1 MWDPQIGIP
10 HQGDEFRS
18 ELNTLAEAFDYEL
31 GDLIGQGANGAV
43 YRACH
48 KPTTVEVALKRL
60 KRMEPEAVYR
70 LKQEFQVLCDVH
82 HASLVHMY
90 ELVADDSGCF
100 FTMELVDGPGLI
112 EWTRQ
117 GQVAGQADSALVG
130 RTCQALAQ
138 LCGAL
143 SVVHG
148 SGRVHRDVKPGNVRV
163 CKDGRIVLLDFG
175 LMAVLG
181 RSRDVAGT
189 AAYMAPEAI
198 WSLEAGPKADVYSLG
213 VLAYECLAGQ
223 RLFPPVDLIQLD
235 RLKRKPLRDLPSG
248 VPVWLS
254 DLLARMTHRDASLRP
269 TVLEVRHTVWEYSG
283 ARGTEVR
290 HATPLVGR
298 EQSISTLATAYRGRD
313 RATPTL
319 VQVVGSS
326 GIGKTHLVRSFCDHL
341 DTDPNTF
348 VLRGRC
354 LPIATVPLPGLDGV
368 VDAISQELCQ
378 LPGDQ
383 VSNCIPPNP
392 ADLVDV
398 FPVFGRVK
406 SFRSMRSEASAP
418 DPRERRRRAFD
429 ALRLVLRALAKL
441 RDVVVWLDDVQWS
454 DRDSLRFWSETF
466 SRGLPVFF
474 IATSRDTKAQQ
485 LLSQDFGRGTCV
497 QIQLDGLSEA
507 EVHLLVAHFAHDAP
521 SPETT
526 SWIAKESGGNPF
538 LALQFAHHLASIGG
552 SEGLEGE
559 QTLMRVLRARLSGKH
574 GETLRLLELACVST
588 KPLALRTLSR
598 AGDLRAS
605 GQAMQELLREGQLIE
620 RVALSP
626 DMLVVPYHDRIRDAL
641 LKSLPDD
648 VLRSHHRCLAEEL
661 TQTNDADPTATFW
674 HWRGSGDQ
682 GMARTYAVKAGDK
695 LMGALAFD
703 QAIEVYKLALATKP
717 QDHDDLWR
725 LHEKLGAAHEAA
737 GEGRLAGENYQ
748 SAAEALNDDPTLQFK
763 GRQLLQRSADA
774 FLRSGYLEQGYRNL
788 GRVLPQL
795 RGNMPTSNLG
805 LVLFTMRKRTST
817 ILKNA
822 VLPTLECTASRAAE
836 LDALMTATVGL
847 VWADNARSTFFQ
859 AHYASKALRTDNAI
873 HRTRALSTES
883 CYLAAPGFR
892 ILRRRAHKLADESLT
907 MAREIGDP
915 NLLAFVYSTI
925 GATSFLSGRWKQ
937 AVERCHGGVE
947 LIKSDCVGAGWELS
961 SAYVFYSSALSM
973 MGDIAAIE
981 TLRPQVVEHAR
992 SCGDLL
998 ASTCVRVGLPNVTW
1012 LARGQPDV
1020 ARKMADEA
1028 LSQWSSFA
1036 YSPLDFFGAIGAMQ
1050 VDLFEGSARDA
1061 RQRFIN
1067 EAERIEGSLLI
1078 HNQVIRAL
1086 LRYFDGSTA
1095 LAAFTK
1101 TSSRAEREHLASLA
1115 ASASKKLCR
1124 ESVPWCRALGD
1135 SLRAGVLW
1143 SEGQTDPCLQMLE
1156 RAQAVFDAADMTLFM
1171 QSARFHAQRLRGHAP
1186 TAFPAGV
1193 VAPHLLA
1200 QALMPIAYGER

>member
-1 MWDPQIGIP
+1 MWDPQTGIP
-10 HQGDEFRS
+10 HKGDRFRM
-18 ELNTLAEAFDYEL
+18 ELDTLAETFDYEL
-31 GDLIGQGANGAV
+31 GGLIGEGASGAV

-48 KPTTVEVALKRL
+48 KPTAVQVALKRL
-60 KRMEPEAVYR
+60 RRIEPEAIYR

-82 HASLVHMY
+82 HPSLVHMY
-90 ELVADDSGCF
+90 ELVADENGCF

-117 GQVAGQADSALVG
+117 GQVAGEADSGVVG

-138 LCGAL
+138 LSGAL

-163 CKDGRIVLLDFG
+163 CRDGRIVLLDFG
-175 LMAVLG
+175 LMAILG

-189 AAYMAPEAI
+189 AVYMAPEAI

-223 RLFPPVDLIQLD
+223 QPFPPVDLIQLD

-254 DLLARMTHRDASLRP
+254 ALLSRMTHRDPSVRP

-283 ARGTEVR
+283 ARATDVR

-298 EQSISTLATAYRGRD
+298 EQAISALATAYRD
-313 RATPTL
+313 RERQVPTL
-319 VQVVGSS
+319 VQVTGSS

-341 DTDPNTF
+341 DTNPNTF

-378 LPGDQ
+378 LPSDQ
-383 VSNCIPPNP
+383 ILRCIPPNP

-398 FPVFGRVK
+398 FPVFARVK
-406 SFRSMRSEASAP
+406 SFRSARSEARAP

-429 ALRLVLRALAKL
+429 ALRLVLLALAQL

-454 DRDSLRFWSETF
+454 DRDSLRFWSEAL
-466 SRGLPVFF
+466 SRDLPVFF
-474 IATSRDTKAQQ
+474 IATSRDKKAQQ
-485 LLSQDFGRGTCV
+485 VLSQTFADSTCV
-497 QIQLDGLSEA
+497 QIQLGGLNEA
-507 EVHLLVAHFAHDAP
+507 EVHLLLAQLANDAP
-521 SPETT
+521 SPEATA
-526 SWIAKESGGNPF
+526 WITKESEGNPF
-538 LALQFAHHLASIGG
+538 LALQFAHHAASIGRPD
-552 SEGLEGE
+552 SLEGE
-559 QTLMRVLRARLSGKH
+559 TTLVRMLRARLSDKH
-574 GETLRLLELACVST
+574 RETIRLLELACVST
-588 KPLALRTLSR
+588 KPLALGTLSR
-598 AGDLRAS
+598 AGELKAP

-641 LKSLPDD
+641 LGSLPGE
-648 VLRSHHRCLAEEL
+648 VLRSYHRCLAEEL
-661 TQTNDADPTATFW
+661 TQTKDADPTATFW
-674 HWRGSGDQ
+674 HWHGSGNQ
-682 GMARTYAVKAGDK
+682 SMARTYAIKAGDK
-695 LMGALAFD
+695 LIAALAFD

-717 QDHDDLWR
+717 RNGDLWR

-748 SAAEALNDDPTLQFK
+748 AAAESLGSDPKQQFVR
-763 GRQLLQRSADA
+763 RQLLQRSADA
-774 FLRSGYLEQGYRNL
+774 FLRSGYLDQGYRNL
-788 GRVLPQL
+788 GKVLPQL
-795 RGNMPTSNLG
+795 KGNMPTSNRG
-805 LVLFTMRKRTST
+805 LIAFTMRKRIST
-817 ILKNA
+817 MLKNA
-822 VLPTLECTASRAAE
+822 VLPTLECGASRAAE

-859 AHYASKALRTDNAI
+859 AHYASKALRTDNAT

-883 CYLAAPGFR
+883 CYLAAPGFS
-892 ILRRRAHKLADESLT
+892 ILRKRAHKLADESLT
-907 MAREIGDP
+907 MARQIGDP

-925 GATSFLSGRWKQ
+925 GATSFLSGRWQQ
-937 AVERCHGGVE
+937 AVDRCHRGVE

-973 MGDIAAIE
+973 MGDVAAIE
-981 TLRPQVVEHAR
+981 RLRPQVVEHAR

-1028 LSQWSSFA
+1028 LSEWSSVA

-1050 VDLFEGSARDA
+1050 VDLFEGRAEDA
-1061 RQRFIN
+1061 RWRFEN
-1067 EAERIEGSLLI
+1067 EAKRTERSLLI

-1086 LRYFDGSTA
+1086 LRYLDGSTA
-1095 LAAFTK
+1095 LAAFVRAK
-1101 TSSRAEREHLASLA
+1101 SRAEREHLARLA
-1115 ASASKKLCR
+1115 AGAGKKLCQ
-1124 ESVPWCRALGD
+1124 EGELWCSALGG
-1135 SLRAGVLW
+1135 SLRAGALWCEGKTDSCLEVL
-1143 SEGQTDPCLQMLE
+1143 EE
-1156 RAQAVFDAADMTLFM
+1156 AQAAFDAADMTLFM
-1171 QSARFHAQRLRGHAP
+1171 QSARFQAQRLRGLAP
-1186 TAFPAGV
+1186 KAFPDGV
-1193 VAPHLLA
+1193 AEPHLLA
-1200 QALMPIAYGER
+1200 QALMPVAYGER